1 MNNEFDAADKRLR
14 RADENAPELS
24 ADVLEKAIKSPRK
37 SGPSISALRFIVM
50 SVAGLAAVSIFATSL
65 PSEEQ
70 PLITLASDN
79 SASQGVSESSMAT
92 DSSTADSLPAWFNP
106 FVYIPSQ
113 SLSDETGDGV
123 VYELVIEGNPSQR
136 LREFAEIFGQEGSVE
151 LEQWSTEYFPSYK
164 LETDEAYFSLY
175 WHGSAIINYSSKR
188 NWLSEDCYLTDEEL
202 VDPEMEVVRG
212 SGCEPLPTVP
222 MPTADVLAQEA
233 YETISKAGFDGNLSD
248 IVVER
253 YEWGASAFA
262 STSVDGVETAIEWYV
277 SWDQTAQLS
286 NISGH
291 LAKPQRIG
299 EFDTVSPVDAVS
311 RIADGYWFGA
321 APRSFY
327 EYTFAEAALE
337 APEDDEFL
345 DEEMETLP
353 VEPFPEPGEIESI
366 ELIVEDATEATLL
379 IQDSE
384 GKGWLVPGYLLR
396 TDQGWFEPVVSLQT
410 GVIEPPK

>member
-1 MNNEFDAADKRLR
+1 M
-14 RADENAPELS
+14 
-24 ADVLEKAIKSPRK
+24 
-37 SGPSISALRFIVM
+37 
-50 SVAGLAAVSIFATSL
+50 
-65 PSEEQ
+65 
-70 PLITLASDN
+70 
-79 SASQGVSESSMAT
+79 
-92 DSSTADSLPAWFNP
+92 
-106 FVYIPSQ
+106 
-113 SLSDETGDGV
+113 
-123 VYELVIEGNPSQR
+123 IEGNPSQR

-299 EFDTVSPVDAVS
+299 EFDTISPVDAVS